1 VPHAVRSSAFR
12 CLFQFQCQQKHHE
25 QHDQGR
31 YNHTGAEAIVV
42 EARHDTAHR
51 GAFAY
56 RVMQTRFLTRPFLR
70 ASVAWC
76 RAMVSPRHEQLPFD
90 VLRLCG
96 HRRGTSSEDWRS
108 PKRKDRPL
116 WRSFGTCSSTRL
128 KSRVPALASRQ
139 QPWCPSRS
147 RDGDPKN
154 GLTPTGG
161 GLYLFL
167 EEIAGL
173 RSNDKRGSGR
183 LQDAKNGNWKISN

>member
-1 VPHAVRSSAFR
+1 MLFGAYSNANVNKSTPNSTIKAVITTRALKLSSLKLRTTLPIAGLCISCNLT
-12 CLFQFQCQQKHHE
+12 CL
-25 QHDQGR
+25 
-31 YNHTGAEAIVV
+31 
-42 EARHDTAHR
+42 
-51 GAFAY
+51 
-56 RVMQTRFLTRPFLR
+56 FLR
-70 ASVAWC
+70 ASAAWC
-76 RAMVSPRHEQLPFD
+76 RAIFSPRHEQLPSD